1 MKYVLRHLRNYI
13 GLIVLAFICTFSRVF
28 SELSLPDMMSEIVD
42 SGIVNSDMNFILK
55 TGILMIFL
63 SLISA
68 LASVFSNFFGAK
80 IGASLSRDLRKSIY
94 QKVQSF
100 SNTEFDRFG
109 AASLITR
116 SINDITQLQNFTV
129 MFIRTVMMAPLML
142 TGSIIMAFSK
152 STSLALIFLAL
163 IPPLALIIILI
174 SKKTI
179 PLSVKMQKRMDKINL
194 VLREKLTGMR
204 VIRAFTMDAH
214 EQFRFEKA
222 NKDFTKTAI
231 SLQVISS
238 ALMPLLSLV
247 LNSAIILIIW
257 LGAKYIEAGNLMV
270 GDLMAILQYVIHIM
284 FSLMAMSFIFISL
297 PRAGA
302 SAKRI
307 SEILDTNPSITDTE
321 NANTSI
327 ESSLIEFKNVSFK
340 YPGSSDYVLKNIS
353 FVAEPGKT
361 TAIIGSTGSGKSTL
375 AALIPRLYDVTD
387 GAVFVGNQD
396 VRNITQEALRKK
408 IGFVP
413 QKAVLFS
420 GTIEE
425 NIKYGN
431 TSASIEETKKAAEIS
446 QSMPFI
452 EKKEGNMSASVAQG
466 GQNFSGGQ
474 KQRLSIARAIAKNP
488 DIFIF
493 DDSFSAL
500 DFKTDATLRKALFET
515 TKEKTVII
523 IAQRVSTI
531 MNADKILVLDEGT
544 LVGSGTHK
552 ELFESCDVYKEIV
565 LSQLSKEE
573 AV

>member
-1 MKYVLRHLRNYI
+1 MKYVLRHLRNYT
-13 GLIVLAFICTFSRVF
+13 GLIALAFICTFSRVF

-42 SGIVNSDMNFILK
+42 KGIVNSDMNFILK

-63 SLISA
+63 SLLSA

-80 IGASLSRDLRKSIY
+80 IGASLARDLRKSIY
-94 QKVQSF
+94 EKVQSF
-100 SNTEFDRFG
+100 SNTEFDKFG

-152 STSLALIFLAL
+152 STKLALIFLAL

-179 PLSVKMQKRMDKINL
+179 PLSVNMQKRMDRINL

-214 EQFRFEKA
+214 EQNRFEEA
-222 NKDFTKTAI
+222 NKAFTKTAI

-284 FSLMAMSFIFISL
+284 FSLMAMSFIFIAL

-307 SEILDTNPSITDTE
+307 SEILDTNPSITDIE
-321 NANTSI
+321 NADTSI

-353 FVAEPGKT
+353 FSAEPGKT

-375 AALIPRLYDVTD
+375 ASLIPRLYDVTE
-387 GAVFVGNQD
+387 GAVLVGNKD
-396 VRNITQEALRKK
+396 VRNITQESLRKK
-408 IGFVP
+408 IGYVP

-431 TSASIEETKKAAEIS
+431 TSASDEEAKKAAEIS
-446 QSMPFI
+446 QSLPFI
-452 EKKEGNMSASVAQG
+452 EKKEGNMTAAVAQG

-500 DFKTDATLRKALFET
+500 DFKTDAALRKALLET

-544 LVGSGTHK
+544 LVGIGKHK

-573 AV
+573 AI

>member
-1 MKYVLRHLRNYI
+1 MKYVLRHLKGYI
-13 GLIVLAFICTFSRVF
+13 GLIFLAFICTLSRVLA
-28 SELSLPDMMSEIVD
+28 ELSLPNLMSEIVD
-42 SGIVNSDMNFILK
+42 KGIVNSDMDFIFK
-55 TGILMIFL
+55 TGAVMVVL
-63 SLISA
+63 SLLSA

-100 SNTEFDRFG
+100 SNTEFDKFG
-109 AASLITR
+109 SASLITR
-116 SINDITQLQNFTV
+116 SINDITQLQHFV
-129 MFIRTVMMAPLML
+129 IMFIRTVLMAPLML
-142 TGSIIMAFSK
+142 SGSIIMAFSK
-152 STSLALIFLAL
+152 SVSLALIFLAL
-163 IPPLALIIILI
+163 IPPLTLVIILV
-174 SKKTI
+174 SKQTI
-179 PLSVKMQKRMDKINL
+179 PLSVTMQNKMDRINL

-214 EQFRFEKA
+214 EQKRFSEA
-222 NKDFTKTAI
+222 NKSFTQTAI
-231 SLQVISS
+231 RLQVISS
-238 ALMPLLSLV
+238 ALMPLLSLI
-247 LNSAIILIIW
+247 LNTAIILIIW
-257 LGAKYIEAGNLMV
+257 IGAKNIQLGNLMV
-270 GDLMAILQYVIHIM
+270 GDLMAILQYVTHIM
-284 FSLMAMSFIFISL
+284 MSLMVMSFIFISL

-302 SAKRI
+302 SAKRV
-307 SEILDTNPSITDTE
+307 SEILDTEPSITDSPD
-321 NANTSI
+321 AIDSI
-327 ESSLIEFKNVSFK
+327 DSSLIEFKNVSFK
-340 YPGSSDYVLKNIS
+340 YPGSSDYVLRNIS

-375 AALIPRLYDVTD
+375 ASLIPRLYDVTE
-387 GAVFVGNQD
+387 GAIFVDNKDIRTIKQA
-396 VRNITQEALRKK
+396 TLRKK

-413 QKAVLFS
+413 QKATLFS

-431 TSASIEETKKAAEIS
+431 ATASNEETKKAALIS

-452 EKKEGNMSASVAQG
+452 EKKEGNMNANVAQG

-500 DFKTDATLRKALFET
+500 DFKTDAALRKALFET
-515 TKEKTVII
+515 TRDKTVLI

-531 MNADKILVLDEGT
+531 MNADKILVLDEGN

-552 ELFESCDVYKEIV
+552 ELFESCEVYREIV

-573 AV
+573 AI